1 MRHLVR
7 RVVVGLVL
15 GGTVAGSL
23 VSTALP
29 AQAATQAVSITST
42 GFVPKDVTVQVGDTV
57 SFANADSA
65 AHQVDFKGAAGVT
78 CSASPLVIQP
88 GQSGTC
94 TFASAGNFT
103 YSDPNRKGNT
113 FRGSV
118 TVSAPSTNGSATIS
132 ASAPLVVYGTKVT
145 LTGKITPAKG
155 SVTVDLLARPYPETA
170 FAKVASVASGG
181 DGSFAFS
188 LPPQIRTEYRVSF
201 IDGSTRGESPNVT
214 VSVRPKVSLSVVR
227 VARGKATL
235 KTGVV
240 STLTYAGKPVLIQRR
255 NSTGGWTTVRTVKL
269 GQFSSARFTAAA
281 PAGTSKWRAYLQAS
295 QAGAGYEPSYSR
307 TVRVVR

>member
-1 MRHLVR
+1 MKRQVQR
-7 RVVVGLVL
+7 IVVGLALSGVL
-15 GGTVAGSL
+15 AGSL
-23 VSTALP
+23 VASALP

-88 GQSGTC
+88 GQSGSC

-113 FRGSV
+113 YRGSV
-118 TVSAPSTNGSATIS
+118 TVAAPSANGSATIS
-132 ASAPLVVYGTKVT
+132 ASAPLVVYGANAT
-145 LTGKITPAKG
+145 LTGKIAPAKG
-155 SVTVDLLARPYPETA
+155 SVTVDLLARPFPETG

-181 DGSFAFS
+181 DGSYAFS
-188 LPPQIRTEYRVSF
+188 LPPQIRTEYKVSF
-201 IDGSTRGESPNVT
+201 VDGATRGESPAVT
-214 VSVRPKVSLSVVR
+214 VAVRPKVSLSLVR
-227 VARGKATL
+227 VAAGKATL
-235 KTGVV
+235 KVGVV

-255 NSTGGWTTVRTVKL
+255 NSTGGWTTVRTVRL
-269 GQFSSARFTAAA
+269 GQFSTARIASPT
-281 PAGTSKWRAYLQAS
+281 PAGTTKWRAYLQAS
-295 QAGAGYEPSYSR
+295 QAGAGYEASFSR